1 MDVSFP
7 EDLQDLLKICFL
19 EQPAAACHLPH
30 THAKASGLSYCSIFL
45 CFVFFCFF
53 FSSPFLSC
61 FNFRSPPPVLR
72 TAPAHPCHFR
82 LISPSGFQILWY
94 FWYPSMKMS
103 GQIILLD
110 LSTTFTYFHQAP
122 EKCLL
127 LSKSRTVKVHCTQFY
142 IFYPKFWCLL
152 GNVTTQVTHKSILS
166 PHLKSNQ
173 T

>member
-1 MDVSFP
+1 MLSGAASCCLP
-7 EDLQDLLKICFL
+7 SPPHPCKSKWAKLLQ
-19 EQPAAACHLPH
+19 HL
-30 THAKASGLSYCSIFL
+30 SLL
-45 CFVFFCFF
+45 CFFLFF
-53 FSSPFLSC
+53 FSSPFLSS

-94 FWYPSMKMS
+94 FWYPLMKMS

-127 LSKSRTVKVHCTQFY
+127 LSKSRTVKLHSTQFY